1 MRMRL
6 SAHPGSIHEPAH
18 RVSILVV
25 LLLALALLALSALIH
40 AAAAATLGGGWPSLG
55 AIWLI
60 AIAAILVTVFRAR
73 SRREACRRMCFIDG
87 LASLGLLTAGAVDLS
102 GLGRA
107 PDVVPPPGPVVG
119 FAVASS
125 VLVIAG
131 LVLAAVFFAAWY
143 LSSQHATGAHRKA

>member
-143 LSSQHATGAHRKA
+143 LSSQHPTGAQRKA